1 MLNSV
6 SLFRTLGYLSWSR
19 NAAICAGVAA
29 TVRMF
34 EGGFGPPSTFITGEN
49 EATRGVTY

>member
-1 MLNSV
+1 MPSSV
-6 SLFRTLGYLSWSR
+6 SFFRALGYLSWSR

-34 EGGFGPPSTFITGEN
+34 EGGFGPPSTFITGKN
-49 EATRGVTY
+49 EATCGVTY